1 MVVLANRVKVATST
15 TGTGTITLGSAE
27 TGYQSFADGGI
38 VDADVVR
45 YTIEDGDAWEI
56 GTGTYTATGTTLSRT
71 LTESST
77 GALLD
82 LSGDAVVFITA
93 AAEDIVPASG
103 GAFSGNV
110 SFGDNDKAI
119 FGDSSDLEI
128 YHSGTAS
135 VIHDNGTGNL
145 EIRAGSFRLKNG
157 VNTAFLM
164 KANVGGAATLY
175 YDGTEAIETS
185 ADGVDVTGETLT
197 DTLKTD
203 GGTFDSR
210 GIVIAHQDNI
220 NQSYIGASSGGDV
233 GTDTRIRF
241 EYNDATTSEAPAN
254 INFVTGGNQ
263 RMTISS
269 DGNVGIGDVTPERA
283 LKVTSDE
290 QVVAVL
296 ESTNAANT
304 SYLRFL
310 DASNTNEAQAAGI
323 GSTGTELAFY
333 SAGTYRGKFNSA
345 GNLELDGN
353 LNAEGST
360 DPKITV
366 RDSSYTNA
374 FSMTQSSTDAAGIIA
389 NLAAIPLL
397 IKSQNT
403 TNENYIAFYTKGEDN
418 ERVRITADGD
428 VGIGTTNPRS
438 GLHIYGDGQTTS
450 AITDAGDQGAFLRV
464 SDTGTA
470 INSGGGIIFASNQS
484 DDTGAVGMAAIKG
497 NLING
502 AGATVGDLTISTRA
516 ATTDTALTERIRIKG
531 SDGKV
536 GFGTSTPRAAFHL
549 NPAGAAS
556 DDFTVL
562 VRQFRPNIVLED
574 VSTDATDFQLFADIN
589 KLQFLYGDASTDT
602 KLTNVGFTIADT
614 GNFGIANN
622 TPSHRLDITLNDL
635 GTTLGD
641 TNTGISLN
649 TDTGNTDRLNI
660 YARRTAAGTTWTTA
674 EHRIQRWVDGTTS
687 MGYIAFGSS
696 TTDGDMI
703 TFGEGTTE
711 RMRIDG
717 DGNVGIG
724 TTSPTE
730 KLQVQGRIL
739 STNNIVSGLGS
750 GGVAMTINDGYG
762 NANLTFNH
770 VAGIP
775 EQDGQSARIVVNTD
789 NTTTEA
795 IMEFE
800 LSTAPVTGDT
810 AINLPVAMKLGH
822 DYLELPDVIRH
833 AGDTDTQIQF
843 TSNTITLSPAG
854 SSEFFVNSSGA
865 YLTDSA
871 LHEDWDSLSGTTPTI
886 DVNSGGAFSLTM
898 TGNTTF
904 TFGAT
909 TTNYGAGFILELVG
923 NGSTVTWPTS
933 VDWANGSAPDAPA
946 SGQVDIFVF
955 WTRNGGTRWYG
966 AQALNRAF

>member
-27 TGYQSFADGGI
+27 TGYQSFADGG
-38 VDADVVR
+38 VSDGDSVR
-45 YTIEDGDAWEI
+45 YTIEDGDNWEI

-93 AAEDIVPASG
+93 AAEDIVPSSG
-103 GAFSGNV
+103 GTFSGNV
-110 SFGDNDKAI
+110 NFGDNDELT
-119 FGDSSDLEI
+119 FGDSSDLRI
-128 YHSGTAS
+128 FHSGTAS

-145 EIRAGSFRLKNG
+145 ELRAGSFRLKNG

-164 KANVGGAATLY
+164 KADVGGGAYLY
-175 YDGTEAIETS
+175 HDGTERLETTS
-185 ADGVDVTGETLT
+185 TGISVTGETLS
-197 DTLKTD
+197 DSVKTD

-210 GIVIAHQDNI
+210 GLVLQHQDNI
-220 NQSYIGASSGGDV
+220 NQTYIGAVSGADV

-241 EYNDATTSEAPAN
+241 QYNDGTTSETPAN
-254 INFVTGGNQ
+254 INFVTGGDQ
-263 RMTISS
+263 RMTILS
-269 DGNVGIGDVTPERA
+269 DGKVGIGDTTPERA
-283 LKVTSDE
+283 LKVTSAE
-290 QVVAVL
+290 QVVAL
-296 ESTNAANT
+296 FESTNAANT

-323 GSTGTELAFY
+323 GSRGTELGFY
-333 SAGTYRGKFNSA
+333 SVGTYRGKFNSA

-366 RDSSYTNA
+366 RDSAYTSP
-374 FSMTQSSTDAAGIIA
+374 FRIEQSSTEAAGIIA

-403 TNENYIAFYTKGEDN
+403 TNQNYIAFYTKGETN

-428 VGIGTTNPRS
+428 VGIGTTSPNAK
-438 GLHIYGDGQTTS
+438 LHIADSDPVFRIEDSDTNDYHTIIGSSDDLY
-450 AITDAGDQGAFLRV
+450 ITADAG
-464 SDTGTA
+464 
-470 INSGGGIIFASNQS
+470 N
-484 DDTGAVGMAAIKG
+484 TGAGHLIFRVGG
-497 NLING
+497 
-502 AGATVGDLTISTRA
+502 S
-516 ATTDTALTERIRIKG
+516 TERMKINASG
-531 SDGKV
+531 DV
-536 GFGTSTPRAAFHL
+536 G
-549 NPAGAAS
+549 
-556 DDFTVL
+556 
-562 VRQFRPNIVLED
+562 
-574 VSTDATDFQLFADIN
+574 
-589 KLQFLYGDASTDT
+589 
-602 KLTNVGFTIADT
+602 IADSSPT
-614 GNFGIANN
+614 
-622 TPSHRLDITLNDL
+622 HRLDITLDDL
-635 GTTLGD
+635 GTTSGN

-649 TDTGNTDRLNI
+649 TSTSNTDRLNI
-660 YARRTAAGTTWTTA
+660 YARRTAAGTDWTTA
-674 EHRIQRWVDGTTS
+674 EHRIQRWVDGTTA

-696 TTDGDMI
+696 GVDGDMI
-703 TFGEGTTE
+703 TFGGGTTE
-711 RMRIDG
+711 RMRVDG

-724 TTSPTE
+724 TTNPTE
-730 KLQVQGRIL
+730 KLHVGGRIL

-770 VAGIP
+770 TNGVP
-775 EQDGQSARIVVNTD
+775 EQNGQSARIVVNTD

-795 IMEFE
+795 IMEFD
-800 LSTAPVTGDT
+800 LSSAPVTGGT
-810 AINLPVAMKLGH
+810 GINLPLAMKLGH

-843 TSNTITLSPAG
+843 TTNTITLSPGG
-854 SSEFFVNSSGA
+854 SSEFFVNTSGA

-909 TTNYGAGFILELVG
+909 TTNYGVGFILELTG

-933 VDWANGSAPDAPA
+933 VDWANGSTPDAPA
-946 SGQVDIFVF
+946 NGQTDLFVF

-966 AQALNRAF
+966 AQAINRAL